1 MQMVMFTRASGRMTR
16 LMDMASTCIPMA
28 HNMKDSGKKTSSMEK
43 VKRHGLMV
51 LSTKEIILRVKR
63 TVLESLDGL
72 MVLLMKDNSLITTSM
87 VRGSTFG
94 PTLASMTENG

>member
-1 MQMVMFTRASGRMTR
+1 MTR
-16 LMDMASTCIPMA
+16 LTDMASTCIPMA
-28 HNMKDSGKKTSSMEK
+28 HNMKDSGKKTSSTEK

-72 MVLLMKDNSLITTSM
+72 MVLLMKGNSLTTTSM
-87 VRGSTFG
+87 VKESTFG
-94 PTLASMTENG
+94 PTLASMTVNG

>member
-1 MQMVMFTRASGRMTR
+1 
-16 LMDMASTCIPMA
+16 MASTCIPMA
-28 HNMKDSGKKTSSMEK
+28 HNMKDSGKKTSSTEK

-72 MVLLMKDNSLITTSM
+72 MVLLMKGNSLTTTSM
-87 VRGSTFG
+87 DRGSISG
-94 PTLASMTENG
+94 LTLASMMENG